1 MGRHAQVLH
10 EIVDAADMDGQGD
23 AERHGDDDQ
32 QRIDGS
38 RNAYLYIAV
47 EHVADEVDQRDSRH
61 DEKGAGH
68 QRMPRRVGVE
78 QRMKR
83 GGQIER
89 RDKGGS
95 PCQQSGNEC
104 GDGDVHIMIGTQ
116 FVEYGPQAE
125 SENGCN
131 GSIEECRPVATEL
144 DAESAAGKPGTDRYL
159 PRGVI
164 AFPAPDVFQLFLVSF
179 QRIVFPDRPP

>member
-1 MGRHAQVLH
+1 
-10 EIVDAADMDGQGD
+10 
-23 AERHGDDDQ
+23 
-32 QRIDGS
+32 
-38 RNAYLYIAV
+38 
-47 EHVADEVDQRDSRH
+47 
-61 DEKGAGH
+61 
-68 QRMPRRVGVE
+68 
-78 QRMKR
+78 
-83 GGQIER
+83 
-89 RDKGGS
+89 
-95 PCQQSGNEC
+95 
-104 GDGDVHIMIGTQ
+104 MIGTQ